1 MASFLDKFKVTTAID
16 TNTTLDLSCTHVTT
30 SDWLNMSPV
39 YIKEMVPGESLKV
52 HQETFSRMAS
62 MAVPTFGRG
71 LIHNRAFFVPMRTI
85 FKKWNEFI
93 TAADINTEVQG
104 AGNGSSTAVSINT
117 VPFITNKTL
126 VELFISNG
134 GASTNFAT
142 KQNNPSTSNPNYTFD
157 IVANV
162 WTAADTSSA
171 RYFNLTD
178 QGRRLMKILQ
188 SLGYNIVWNAG
199 PYSIQGIDDTKYSA
213 MPLLGWLRIVLDWYY
228 PSQYVGDA
236 DYLFVK
242 SILDNAP
249 TSGGVYEVKLAD
261 LQNIFGNKSIFNGLA
276 SYDSDYFVSAFD
288 NPLGPTQGAITSSQV
303 SIEDINYV
311 YSNLTNQATK
321 GTVGTFLSTVSG
333 FPSQRDGGIAYRPAL
348 QLASTNGGTRITQFG
363 LDALKALTDYV
374 KRHQLVGARALDRLY
389 ARFGKSL
396 DSAKLDRSSYI
407 GAQNIPLQF
416 GDVMSHAATQDD
428 FLGSYAGK
436 GIAYGADGNFEFSTD
451 EYGYFVI
458 ISSIVPQIGYYQG
471 VDRTNL
477 HLGRTDFWTPEF
489 DQIGNQA
496 IAKMELI
503 SPMNPYAEIN
513 EDTQSGDPGNFA
525 TLDTVEGIFG
535 YTPRYSE
542 YKIGRDKLTGDFR
555 YASKNGVG
563 DTSSA
568 WHLFRNV
575 GAYADQGPAYLKHN
589 RYFVTGDDWA
599 QYNRVFN
606 YTNSGVDKFYMI
618 HTFNVTSNSPMHSLY
633 DTYKFENEDEG
644 AKKVVAD
651 VNGVKVN

>member
-1 MASFLDKFKVTTAID
+1 MASFLNKFKVTTALD
-16 TNTTLDLSCTHVTT
+16 TNTTMDLSCTHVTT

-39 YIKEMVPGESLKV
+39 YVKEMVPGETLKV

-104 AGNGSSTAVSINT
+104 SGNGSSTAVTVNT

-126 VELFISNG
+126 VQLFIGASG
-134 GASTNFAT
+134 AASTNFAT
-142 KQNNPSTSNPNYTFD
+142 KQNSPSTSQPNYTMD

-162 WTAADTSSA
+162 WTDATTSSA

-188 SLGYNIVWNAG
+188 SLGYNIVWSGGA
-199 PYSIQGIDDTKYSA
+199 YSPQAIDETKYSA
-213 MPLLGWLRIVLDWYY
+213 MPLLSWLRIVLDWYY

-249 TSGGVYEVKLAD
+249 TASGVYEVKLAD
-261 LQNIFGNKSIFNGLA
+261 LQNIFGNKAIFNGLA

-288 NPLGPTQGAITSSQV
+288 NPLGLAQGQYSSSV
-303 SIEDINYV
+303 ENTIKDISV
-311 YSNLTNQATK
+311 KPGSNLVG
-321 GTVGTFLSTVSG
+321 GTVSTISGSGNFYDGTVIGQVGRLSNNN
-333 FPSQRDGGIAYRPAL
+333 YL
-348 QLASTNGGTRITQFG
+348 TQFG
-363 LDALKALTDYV
+363 LDALKALTDYC

-436 GIAYGADGNFEFSTD
+436 GIAYGADGSFEYSTE

-458 ISSIVPQIGYYQG
+458 ISSVVPQIGYYQG
-471 VDRTNL
+471 IDRTNL

-489 DQIGNQA
+489 DQLGNQA

-513 EDTQSGDPGNFA
+513 EDVQSGDPANFA
-525 TLDTVEGIFG
+525 TIDTIEGIFG

-575 GAYADQGPAYLKHN
+575 GAYADQGTSYLKHN
-589 RYFVTGDDWA
+589 RYFVTGDDWS

-606 YTNSGVDKFYMI
+606 YTDSGVDKFYMI

>member
-1 MASFLDKFKVTTAID
+1 M
-16 TNTTLDLSCTHVTT
+16 
-30 SDWLNMSPV
+30 
-39 YIKEMVPGESLKV
+39 
-52 HQETFSRMAS
+52 
-62 MAVPTFGRG
+62 
-71 LIHNRAFFVPMRTI
+71 
-85 FKKWNEFI
+85 
-93 TAADINTEVQG
+93 
-104 AGNGSSTAVSINT
+104 
-117 VPFITNKTL
+117 
-126 VELFISNG
+126 
-134 GASTNFAT
+134 
-142 KQNNPSTSNPNYTFD
+142 
-157 IVANV
+157 
-162 WTAADTSSA
+162 
-171 RYFNLTD
+171 
-178 QGRRLMKILQ
+178 
-188 SLGYNIVWNAG
+188 
-199 PYSIQGIDDTKYSA
+199 
-213 MPLLGWLRIVLDWYY
+213 
-228 PSQYVGDA
+228 
-236 DYLFVK
+236 
-242 SILDNAP
+242 
-249 TSGGVYEVKLAD
+249 
-261 LQNIFGNKSIFNGLA
+261 
-276 SYDSDYFVSAFD
+276 
-288 NPLGPTQGAITSSQV
+288 
-303 SIEDINYV
+303 
-311 YSNLTNQATK
+311 
-321 GTVGTFLSTVSG
+321 
-333 FPSQRDGGIAYRPAL
+333 